1 MSAIRQPAPGDTGEE
16 RPLIVT
22 TSWDDGHPADM
33 RVAALLA
40 KHGIAGTFY
49 VPSRN
54 AEGRPVMQAREMA
67 QLARH
72 FEIGGHTWDHVSLT
86 RLPPDTVRRQ
96 LMTNKQ
102 QLEDLLGHEV
112 PGFAYVRGHHS
123 RMVRRL
129 VAQAGFR
136 YARTVKNLA
145 DGPGTDPYRV
155 PTTIQFFSHSAS
167 TLLRNFLS
175 GGPGVGRAR
184 ILQAA
189 RPGGDLPQQCIS
201 TAQACAH
208 HGGHFH
214 LWGHSWEL
222 AEHDLWQSLD
232 DCLHRLRDLNARF
245 VTNQEWCASLMR
257 RAGPVA
263 RAAPADATSG
273 GPSSPGYQALS

>member
-1 MSAIRQPAPGDTGEE
+1 MSVTRQPALADTGEE

-33 RVAALLA
+33 RVAEMLA
-40 KHGIAGTFY
+40 RHGIAGTFY

-54 AEGRPVMQAREMA
+54 AEGRPVMRATEVA

-72 FEIGGHTWDHVSLT
+72 FEIGGHTEDHVSLT
-86 RLPPDTVRRQ
+86 RLPPDAVRRQ
-96 LMTNKQ
+96 LVTNKQ
-102 QLEDLLGHEV
+102 QLEDLLGLEV
-112 PGFAYVRGHHS
+112 PGFAYVRGHHN
-123 RMVRRL
+123 RMVRQL

-145 DGPGTDPYRV
+145 DRPGTDPYRV
-155 PTTIQFFSHSAS
+155 PTTIQFFCHSTS

-175 GGPGVGRAR
+175 GGPGIGRTR

-189 RPGGDLPQQCIS
+189 RADGDLPGRCVT
-201 TAQACAH
+201 TAQACGP

-232 DCLHRLRDLNARF
+232 DCLRRLRDLNARF
-245 VTNQEWCASLMR
+245 VTNAGWCASLTR
-257 RAGPVA
+257 TAGTVA
-263 RAAPADATSG
+263 RAAPADATG
-273 GPSSPGYQALS
+273 GRPSSRNYQALS